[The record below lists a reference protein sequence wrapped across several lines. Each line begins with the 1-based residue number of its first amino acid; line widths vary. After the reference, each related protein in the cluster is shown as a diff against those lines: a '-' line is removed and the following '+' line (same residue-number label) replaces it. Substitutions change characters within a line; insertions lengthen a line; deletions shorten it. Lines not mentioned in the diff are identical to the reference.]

1 MKKMSEY
8 DKILFISECRNDLMH
23 SYKLSK
29 YDSILIL
36 FDDHYTGITD
46 RYMDLYNILR
56 NISTTVNI
64 TMVFV
69 RNDLGILDIII
80 SALFTNNICD
90 KGASVI
96 FEEMKCASNTY
107 VTYEEC
113 NENELV
119 EISQIEQGFIDMV
132 RPLIDLNII
141 PEITNIYEFN
151 KLDLDNITAAE
162 LLKKGL
168 MQELV

>member
-69 RNDLGILDIII
+69 RNDLGIFMHVD
-80 SALFTNNICD
+80 D
-90 KGASVI
+90 GV
-96 FEEMKCASNTY
+96 
-107 VTYEEC
+107 
-113 NENELV
+113 NEIEATEDSPKPKKRPAVCLL
-119 EISQIEQGFIDMV
+119 EIWYM
-132 RPLIDLNII
+132 
-141 PEITNIYEFN
+141 
-151 KLDLDNITAAE
+151 
-162 LLKKGL
+162 
-168 MQELV
+168 

>member
-1 MKKMSEY
+1 M
-8 DKILFISECRNDLMH
+8 I
-23 SYKLSK
+23 
-29 YDSILIL
+29 
-36 FDDHYTGITD
+36 
-46 RYMDLYNILR
+46 
-56 NISTTVNI
+56 
-64 TMVFV
+64 
-69 RNDLGILDIII
+69 
-80 SALFTNNICD
+80 
-90 KGASVI
+90 
-96 FEEMKCASNTY
+96 
-107 VTYEEC
+107 
-113 NENELV
+113 NELV